1 MPGVIEVAIPLITFV
16 AMTCVGMDLTVAQ
29 FAAVRRRPGLLAAGL
44 LAPVIILPVV
54 ALVLVAFAQPPAHIA
69 GGLLLVAACPIGGI
83 SNTYSYLAQASTA
96 LSVTLT
102 TLSSALA
109 ALTIPAV
116 SLGFEFALGNPLGF
130 SAPAVLPAQLFL
142 MIVLPVM
149 IGMAVRHRWPGFA
162 SRHRLGV
169 QRTAFAAVGLLL
181 AMIIGSNW
189 TAFVDGLSSTVPLAF
204 TFVLLSLTSGWTV
217 AAGLGASPSDRF
229 TLAAEFATRNVGIA
243 TAIAVTLLGKPEFA
257 IFGATY
263 FLTEQPVLLTATLI
277 YRWSTRT
284 EVPSSAAAAPP
295 YPR

>member
-1 MPGVIEVAIPLITFV
+1 MPGVIEIAIPLITFV

-116 SLGFEFALGNPLGF
+116 SLGFEFALGNALGF

-149 IGMAVRHRWPGFA
+149 IGMAVRHHWPGFA